1 MKNLSLTFLV
11 TVFFYNLSWAQPK
24 VVVFNG
30 SNKTEK
36 PTIDYKNLIKLSVLE
51 IFSGD
56 ISFYYERILTENFS
70 IEGGLGFTIDDYLD
84 GLFDDS
90 FDNFN
95 TDDNK
100 VSRIGFSTAIGF
112 RYYPFLAAEEVYF
125 APELKYRYYHN
136 DYNVG
141 TEEQPSILKET
152 KTLVNPRVTVGYV
165 YFFDDKIFV
174 DMFAGIG
181 IGFQN
186 RSDIS
191 SVFDNVNDEF
201 IYSLTETNGPTPRLS
216 LGVKFGFTF

>member
-11 TVFFYNLSWAQPK
+11 ALFFANLALAQPK

-30 SNKTEK
+30 SNDTEK
-36 PTIDYKNLIKLSVLE
+36 PVTDYRNLVKISALE

-56 ISFYYERILTENFS
+56 ISFYYERVMSENFS
-70 IEGGLGFTIDDYLD
+70 MELGLGFTIDDYLD

-90 FDNFN
+90 FDNN
-95 TDDNK
+95 NDDRI
-100 VSRIGFSTAIGF
+100 SRIGVSTAIGF

-141 TEEQPSILKET
+141 TDEEPSILKET

-186 RSDIS
+186 RSDVS
-191 SVFDNVNDEF
+191 SVFDNINDEF